1 MKSILSLIERNYEM
15 KRTTKKVAGRDKTKT
30 TTLWVKKML
39 PISPTM
45 LFRTLILFSTLL
57 VATVA
62 ILNNTYDPNVW
73 TFLGSMIVYAA
84 LTKGQDV
91 R

>member
-1 MKSILSLIERNYEM
+1 MKEHKM
-15 KRTTKKVAGRDKTKT
+15 KKATKKTVRPIKTKT
-30 TTLWVKKML
+30 TPQWMKNML

-45 LFRTLILFSTLL
+45 LFRTVILFTTLV
-57 VATVA
+57 VATIA
-62 ILNNTYDPNVW
+62 ILNNAYESNVW

>member
-1 MKSILSLIERNYEM
+1 MKEYQM
-15 KRTTKKVAGRDKTKT
+15 KKATKKTARRSKSKTS
-30 TTLWVKKML
+30 TLWVKKML

-45 LFRTLILFSTLL
+45 FFRTVILFTTLL
-57 VATVA
+57 VATIA
-62 ILNNTYDPNVW
+62 ILNNAYESNVW

>member
-1 MKSILSLIERNYEM
+1 MNRKTKRTSNRSSRKTSLIWW
-15 KRTTKKVAGRDKTKT
+15 KKI
-30 TTLWVKKML
+30 L

-45 LFRTLILFSTLL
+45 FFRTVILFCTLL

-62 ILNNTYDPNVW
+62 ILNNVYESNVW
-73 TFLGSMIVYAA
+73 TFLSSMIVYAA
-84 LTKGQDV
+84 LTRGQDV

>member
-1 MKSILSLIERNYEM
+1 M
-15 KRTTKKVAGRDKTKT
+15 KRSTKKTASRLKTKT

-45 LFRTLILFSTLL
+45 LFRTVILFTTLL
-57 VATVA
+57 VAA
-62 ILNNTYDPNVW
+62 IAIINNVYESNVW

>member
-1 MKSILSLIERNYEM
+1 MK
-15 KRTTKKVAGRDKTKT
+15 KATKKTARRSKTKT

-39 PISPTM
+39 PIPPTM
-45 LFRTLILFSTLL
+45 LFRTVILFTTLL
-57 VATVA
+57 VATIA
-62 ILNNTYDPNVW
+62 ILNNAYESNVW